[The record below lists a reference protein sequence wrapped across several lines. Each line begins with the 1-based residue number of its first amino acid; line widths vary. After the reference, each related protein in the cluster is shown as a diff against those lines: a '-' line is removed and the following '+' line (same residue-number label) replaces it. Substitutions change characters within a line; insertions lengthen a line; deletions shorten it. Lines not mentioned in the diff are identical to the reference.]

1 MTKVNGI
8 PIVSIGDLSR
18 GDKGAAKKVLEAF
31 VRFGLVF
38 ISGTKLTPGFM
49 EQFYRQW
56 LPFARRPLDEIKY
69 LIRPDIAFQRGFSPP
84 NTERAIAAGG
94 QPDYKVNYFAG
105 VSDAEQ
111 RLKWPMLF
119 EPNVWPSDLPNFGGE
134 YLAINDSCGEVAYY
148 VISALELALGLTQ
161 GSISLL
167 ATRGPHIGRAIYY
180 LPLDEAEASEGRI
193 WAENHT
199 DFNMVTVLPPSR
211 FVQGDEFIAK
221 APDDR
226 VGLYLKTRDGKEV
239 SGIAPQGCITVQLGQ
254 QLEII
259 LGGRALATEHG
270 VRAPSTPGIGRSS
283 FAYFHHMGV
292 GCELAPFPEFEAEA
306 GGRYNPPKQVGA
318 YDFMTL
324 YQIGLLTLDQL
335 IGLLGYPNQVR
346 VGRG

>member
-1 MTKVNGI
+1 MAKANEI
-8 PIVSIGDLSR
+8 PIVSIDNLSR

-38 ISGTKLTPGFM
+38 ISGTRLTPGYM

-56 LPFARRPLDEIKY
+56 LSFARRPLDEIKY

-119 EPNVWPSDLPNFGGE
+119 EPNVWPSDLANFGDV
-134 YLAINDSCGEVAYY
+134 YLDINNNCRDVAYY
-148 VISALELALGLTQ
+148 VINALEQELGLAQ
-161 GSISLL
+161 GSIYLL
-167 ATRGPHIGRAIYY
+167 TARGPHIGRAIYY
-180 LPLDEAEASEGRI
+180 LPLGEAEAIEGHI

-199 DFNMVTVLPPSR
+199 DFNTVTVLPPSK
-211 FVQGDEFIAK
+211 FVRGDEFITK

-226 VGLYLKTRDGKEV
+226 VGLYLKTRDGEEV
-239 SGIAPQGCITVQLGQ
+239 SGIAPPGCITVQLGQ

-270 VRAPSTPGIGRSS
+270 VRAPSTPGIGRAS

-292 GCELAPFPEFEAEA
+292 ECELAPFPEFEAEA
-306 GGRYNPPKQVGA
+306 GERYNPPKQVGA
-318 YDFMTL
+318 YDYMTL